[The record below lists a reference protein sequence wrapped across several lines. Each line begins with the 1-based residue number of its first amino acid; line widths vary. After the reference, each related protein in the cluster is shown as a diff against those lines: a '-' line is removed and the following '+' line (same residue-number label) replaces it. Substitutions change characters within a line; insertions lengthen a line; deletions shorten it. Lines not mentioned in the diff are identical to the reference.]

1 MSMIQL
7 SGQLVNT
14 FKAPIRKDANEGE
27 QEKDK
32 LQILGEVLLKNGE
45 TRMDLVTIT
54 VPDARKYEGQEGSVV
69 TLPVGAF
76 APQKGTVIYFVTA
89 G

>member
-1 MSMIQL
+1 MSMHTL
-7 SGQLVNT
+7 SGILVNT
-14 FKAPIRKDANEGE
+14 FKAPIRKDAADGE

-32 LQILGEVLLKNGE
+32 LQIMGDVLLKNGE
-45 TRMDLVTIT
+45 SRKDLVTIT
-54 VPDARKYEGQEGSVV
+54 VPDARKYEGMEGQVV
-69 TLPVGAF
+69 SLPVGTF